1 MSGWIKL
8 HRNLKDWEYYDD
20 HNATRLLIHL
30 LVSVNYEDKKWK
42 ETTVKAGTMVSSWQ
56 HLAHETGLSL
66 KQIRLAMSKLERAGE
81 AVRQVAGKGAGKWQ
95 VISLVKWDKMQ
106 GFDDSEGQD
115 KGQAKGRSR
124 VGKKTPTKEIKKQ
137 EEKKEEYLTTILTDS
152 SITQNE
158 FNLDFRFNLFWNAY
172 DKKTDKDKVKQKFD
186 KLTEQEIV
194 KIMEH
199 VPKYVESTPDKNYRK
214 NALTYIN
221 GKHWQDEII
230 KRNNLTP
237 KTPKEYEPNSDVLK
251 IINRLHKDG
260 NLTDKQAEVA
270 RITIAN
276 SPTTINVQQLMD
288 GVARLKRIGDDFD
301 IVNFRDSLRIE

>member
-137 EEKKEEYLTTILTDS
+137 EEKKEELITLTTIVDNVITPTKKFIIP
-152 SITQNE
+152 SI
-158 FNLDFRFNLFWNAY
+158 
-172 DKKTDKDKVKQKFD
+172 
-186 KLTEQEIV
+186 
-194 KIMEH
+194 
-199 VPKYVESTPDKNYRK
+199 
-214 NALTYIN
+214 
-221 GKHWQDEII
+221 DEI
-230 KRNNLTP
+230 KSYCLERNNQINPEQFYDHYQSNGWKVGKNSMKDWKASIRTWEKNNYSSNQNKSLN
-237 KTPKEYEPNSDVLK
+237 TPKEYEPNAHVLK

-288 GVARLKRIGDDFD
+288 GVAGLKRIGDDFD
-301 IVNFRDSLRIE
+301 IVNFRNSLRIE

>member
-42 ETTVKAGTMVSSWQ
+42 ETTVKAGTMISSWQ

-81 AVRQVAGKGAGKWQ
+81 TVRQVAGKGAGKWQ
-95 VISLVKWDKMQ
+95 VISLVKWDKLQ

-137 EEKKEEYLTTILTDS
+137 YYVHDLMHEIKLGNASGSGPLGSDR
-152 SITQNE
+152 
-158 FNLDFRFNLFWNAY
+158 LDL
-172 DKKTDKDKVKQKFD
+172 K
-186 KLTEQEIV
+186 
-194 KIMEH
+194 
-199 VPKYVESTPDKNYRK
+199 S
-214 NALTYIN
+214 ALASA
-221 GKHWQDEII
+221 
-230 KRNNLTP
+230 RNW
-237 KTPKEYEPNSDVLK
+237 
-251 IINRLHKDG
+251 
-260 NLTDKQAEVA
+260 
-270 RITIAN
+270 
-276 SPTTINVQQLMD
+276 
-288 GVARLKRIGDDFD
+288 
-301 IVNFRDSLRIE
+301 

>member
-42 ETTVKAGTMVSSWQ
+42 ETVVKAGTMVSSWQ

-66 KQIRLAMSKLERAGE
+66 KQIRLAMTKLERAGE

-95 VISLVKWDKMQ
+95 VISLVKWDKLQ

-137 EEKKEEYLTTILTDS
+137 EEKKEELITLPTIVDNVITPTKKFIIP
-152 SITQNE
+152 SI
-158 FNLDFRFNLFWNAY
+158 
-172 DKKTDKDKVKQKFD
+172 
-186 KLTEQEIV
+186 
-194 KIMEH
+194 
-199 VPKYVESTPDKNYRK
+199 
-214 NALTYIN
+214 
-221 GKHWQDEII
+221 DEI
-230 KRNNLTP
+230 KFYCLERNNQINPEQFYDHYQSNGWKVGKNSMKDWKASIRTWEKNNYSSNQSKTP
-237 KTPKEYEPNSDVLK
+237 KTQKEYDPHSLQRKIVERLARDGDISIAEAESTLNQFRAEPINDDVQ
-251 IINRLHKDG
+251 G
-260 NLTDKQAEVA
+260 
-270 RITIAN
+270 
-276 SPTTINVQQLMD
+276 
-288 GVARLKRIGDDFD
+288 
-301 IVNFRDSLRIE
+301 FRYVDQESHEGFQDSLLLGSGD

>member
-237 KTPKEYEPNSDVLK
+237 NTLKEYDPHALQRKIVERLTRDGDISNSEAESTLNLFRTESINSDVQGFRHVDQESHEGFQDAL
-251 IINRLHKDG
+251 LLD
-260 NLTDKQAEVA
+260 
-270 RITIAN
+270 
-276 SPTTINVQQLMD
+276 S
-288 GVARLKRIGDDFD
+288 GD
-301 IVNFRDSLRIE
+301 